1 MRTTIIRI
9 KVKTD
14 MPEENQQPN
23 NQPNSSD
30 NGQVIQST
38 SSESNPTSPQ
48 QQGVFKSPSL
58 PSMSPSAIANGQPF
72 TPTTPMPGSQLE
84 RKPPKWRYF
93 FIVIGI
99 LQAAGIALF
108 FTVMLWAVIQ
118 AKSGVSGTE
127 FIALILFAT
136 VVPAVAVISLVN
148 LIGLPIY
155 MQKQKLHGKRL
166 VFAII
171 SLAISALLVL
181 YGAYNVYGLTV
192 YPKKLSEES
201 RQNSEQRR
209 QEFAAANAKPEI
221 TKEEAISF
229 MQSCKADYFVG
240 YMDINLVK
248 DSNTKSWLDKAEKS
262 TTGIE
267 ISEGSPKSYVFAS
280 KAMTTALQD
289 TARQFRQSCYSTKKL
304 YITIDNWIETE
315 HPQGKWT
322 RVNQ

>member
-1 MRTTIIRI
+1 
-9 KVKTD
+9 
-14 MPEENQQPN
+14 MPDENQHPSPQPS
-23 NQPNSSD
+23 QSD
-30 NGQVIQST
+30 SPASAPQVIQPMN
-38 SSESNPTSPQ
+38 SNT
-48 QQGVFKSPSL
+48 VSPS
-58 PSMSPSAIANGQPF
+58 SPNPEPQPVVSPPITQPTAMVNGQPH
-72 TPTTPMPGSQLE
+72 TPTTPMSSGQIE
-84 RKPPKWRYF
+84 QMTDQKPSKWRYF

-108 FTVMLWAVIQ
+108 LLVMLWAAQQ
-118 AKSGVSGTE
+118 AKAGVSGTE
-127 FIALILFAT
+127 FIALILFVT

-155 MQKQKLHGKRL
+155 MRKQKLHGKRL

-192 YPKKLSEES
+192 YPKKLSEKS
-201 RQNSEQRR
+201 RQKSEQRQ
-209 QEFAAANAKPEI
+209 QEFAAANVKPEI
-221 TKEEAISF
+221 TREEAISF

-240 YMDINLVK
+240 YTDINLVK
-248 DSNTKSWLDKAEKS
+248 DSNTKSWLNKAEQS

-289 TARQFRQSCYSTKKL
+289 TARQFRQSCYNTKKL
-304 YITIDNWIETE
+304 YITVDNWIETE
-315 HPQGKWT
+315 YPQGKWT